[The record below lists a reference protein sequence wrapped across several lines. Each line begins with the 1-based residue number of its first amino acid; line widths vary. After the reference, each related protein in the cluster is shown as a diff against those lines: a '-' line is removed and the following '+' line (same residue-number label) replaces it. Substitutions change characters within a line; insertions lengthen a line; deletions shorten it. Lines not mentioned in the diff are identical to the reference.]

1 MYHNIYKKKNGVYR
15 IIKNN
20 QTYGEFDDLA
30 DALHERDL
38 LEGVGWDLDLLCD
51 LKTTHENKYKDMDLP
66 PFEHI
71 PKYIQIDTERSK
83 VRFAIIRLE
92 GSKRKRY
99 GRYNS
104 LEEAEKVRDL
114 LIENDWDKKKVKK
127 ILREERLQFS

>member
-1 MYHNIYKKKNGVYR
+1 MYHNIYKTRNGVYQ

-20 QTYGEFDDLA
+20 TDYGTFDNLA

-51 LKTTHENKYKDMDLP
+51 LKTTHENKYRDMDLP

-71 PKYIQIDTERSK
+71 PKYIQIETQKTK
-83 VRFAIIRLE
+83 VKFVIKKRFGVKL
-92 GSKRKRY
+92 KRF
-99 GRYNS
+99 GRYDS

-114 LIENDWDKKKVKK
+114 LIENDWDKKKVKR